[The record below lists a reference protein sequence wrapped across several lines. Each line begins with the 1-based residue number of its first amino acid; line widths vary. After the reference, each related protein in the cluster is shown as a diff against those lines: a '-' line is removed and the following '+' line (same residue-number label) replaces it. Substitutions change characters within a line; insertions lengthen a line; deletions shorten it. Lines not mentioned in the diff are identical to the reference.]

1 MCLVCVFIFVRK
13 AEHMYETFFF
23 LIWIEN
29 SLISLRCSYLFITT
43 LYPFYSLSRKPNP
56 CVLSSSPSTPQNI
69 HNWASRSSDLI
80 STVNIRRS
88 SSRSSFSRR
97 RPITPRS
104 RFESHFHLLCQWVL
118 EQRVKSSSNW
128 EVCFLVFVFYFFFPH
143 QSGKPI
149 FLFFVCCWD
158 GALIYNP
165 NIHTLHSRNLEW
177 FSLLLLLLNQL
188 HQQPMRFVI
197 FLYTLFG
204 CRESVGR

>member
-1 MCLVCVFIFVRK
+1 
-13 AEHMYETFFF
+13 MYEIFFF

-56 CVLSSSPSTPQNI
+56 CVLSSSPSTPLYI
-69 HNWASRSSDLI
+69 HDWASRSSDLI

-88 SSRSSFSRR
+88 SSRSSFSRC

-118 EQRVKSSSNW
+118 EQEWRVPQTEK
-128 EVCFLVFVFYFFFPH
+128 FVFWFLFFIFFFLTNRENPF
-143 QSGKPI
+143 

-204 CRESVGR
+204 CRESVRR

>member
-13 AEHMYETFFF
+13 AEHMYEIFFF

-69 HNWASRSSDLI
+69 HDWASRSSDLI

-88 SSRSSFSRR
+88 SSRSSFSRC

-118 EQRVKSSSNW
+118 EQEWRVPQTEKFVFW
-128 EVCFLVFVFYFFFPH
+128 FLFFVFVFPH

-149 FLFFVCCWD
+149 FPVLC
-158 GALIYNP
+158 
-165 NIHTLHSRNLEW
+165 
-177 FSLLLLLLNQL
+177 LLLRWSFDLQSK
-188 HQQPMRFVI
+188 HTHPTF
-197 FLYTLFG
+197 
-204 CRESVGR
+204 

>member
-69 HNWASRSSDLI
+69 HDWASRSSDLI

-88 SSRSSFSRR
+88 SPRSSFSRR

-118 EQRVKSSSNW
+118 EQRVKSSIFTQVFW
-128 EVCFLVFVFYFFFPH
+128 FLFFVFVFPH

-149 FLFFVCCWD
+149 FPVLC
-158 GALIYNP
+158 
-165 NIHTLHSRNLEW
+165 
-177 FSLLLLLLNQL
+177 LLLRWSFDLQ
-188 HQQPMRFVI
+188 
-197 FLYTLFG
+197 
-204 CRESVGR
+204 S